1 LVELL
6 LAIVLASFAIV
17 LFPPLG
23 AGDEM
28 SPTETEGERLVLLTL
43 AVIVVVVVVCEPS
56 SSSPR

>member
-1 LVELL
+1 M
-6 LAIVLASFAIV
+6 LASFAIV

-43 AVIVVVVVVCEPS
+43 AVIVVVVGVVVCEPS